1 MVRYVV
7 IHAAYFLFL
16 FLHGLLAVPLKDK
29 NLESAP
35 LFFCRRCTSH
45 NNKTERRCGNEE
57 VYWRNSLLNR
67 FGAYGS

>member
-35 LFFCRRCTSH
+35 LFFCREWLRT
-45 NNKTERRCGNEE
+45 
-57 VYWRNSLLNR
+57 
-67 FGAYGS
+67 